1 MQVQDQIGRI
11 LEFEKTPKRIVCL
24 VPSLTELLVDLGLE
38 DAIVGITKFCIHP
51 ARLKQTKTIVGGT
64 KSIHVEK
71 IKALEPDVI
80 LCNKEE
86 NSKEIV
92 EICSKIAPTHVSDIF
107 TIDDN
112 LELIKQYGKLFSV
125 ESKALEIC
133 IEINLKLTDFNQFIK
148 NKGTKKVVYFI
159 WKDPWMAAGN
169 TTFIN
174 HLLQLNKFDNSYQN
188 KERYP
193 EVNLEEMKLNDQLD
207 LILLSSEP
215 FPFNKCHILE
225 IEKLTSKAKAILVD
239 GEMFSWTGSRLL
251 KAFDYF
257 KSLH

>member
-11 LEFEKTPKRIVCL
+11 LEFEKKPKRIVCL

-193 EVNLEEMKLNDQLD
+193 EVNFEEMKLNDQLD